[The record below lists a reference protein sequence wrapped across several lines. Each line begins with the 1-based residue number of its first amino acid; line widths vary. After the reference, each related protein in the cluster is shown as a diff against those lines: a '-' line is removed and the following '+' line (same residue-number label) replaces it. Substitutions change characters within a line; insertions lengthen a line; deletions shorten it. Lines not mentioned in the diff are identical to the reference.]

1 MSVLKFETA
10 RMNGITKREC
20 YEQGC
25 HKQESSRHSGK
36 RCGATLWD
44 GEIFHFHNMSQFHGN
59 TCQSRANVLKNI
71 PLTPLDECLHMF
83 NIP

>member
-25 HKQESSRHSGK
+25 HKQESSQRETMRRNPVGW
-36 RCGATLWD
+36 GD
-44 GEIFHFHNMSQFHGN
+44 
-59 TCQSRANVLKNI
+59 I
-71 PLTPLDECLHMF
+71 PLS
-83 NIP
+83 